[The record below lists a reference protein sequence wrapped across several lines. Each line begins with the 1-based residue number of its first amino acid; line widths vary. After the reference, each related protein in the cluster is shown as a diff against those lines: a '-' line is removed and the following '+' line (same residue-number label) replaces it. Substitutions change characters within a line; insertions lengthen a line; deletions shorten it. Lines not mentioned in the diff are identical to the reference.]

1 MIKTNLITN
10 IKYFFRRKYDQISRV
25 IDYLPIIWSG
35 FDFDYR
41 YTLDVFK
48 KQLERQEKYL
58 LSDRAHLMNAEH
70 TASRIRTAIKLMDK
84 VYDEE
89 YGCEYQDKLKELY
102 GEDVLEWKFT
112 ETEDLYGGEKMFQM
126 GWKYEDWVNADEI
139 EVTKDI
145 LFKESQLKQKRAHRV
160 LWSFIEH
167 NIQRW
172 WD

>member
-1 MIKTNLITN
+1 MIEINLIAK

-25 IDYLPIIWSG
+25 IDFLPLIWNSY
-35 FDFDYR
+35 DFDYR
-41 YTLDVFK
+41 YSLDVFK
-48 KQLERQEKYL
+48 KQLKRQEKYL

-70 TASRIRTAIKLMDK
+70 TASRIRTAIELMDK

-89 YGCEYQDKLKELY
+89 YGCQYQDKLKELY

-112 ETEDLYGGEKMFQM
+112 ETEDLYKGEKMFQM
-126 GWKYEDWVNADEI
+126 GWKYEDWDNADEI
-139 EVTKDI
+139 SEVKDR
-145 LFKESQLKQKRAHRV
+145 LFRESIDKQERAHRI